1 MSLKETMKKREST
14 VALAIILMS
23 ILIQALSGSFFTV
36 NNFVDITRTAMTQGM
51 MALGVFMVIV
61 SGGFDMSF
69 CSIADLAMYVPMSWM
84 IATKYNGNMILPFL
98 MCIAIGFGCGALNSI
113 IAHLLKIDHFIVTL
127 CTNVIYKGFLLAVLR
142 AKIQTG
148 LPEAALK
155 LSTTPLFVLQNPATG
170 TKTTITVLVLVFVA
184 VILILG
190 FILKY
195 TNLGR
200 GVFAIGGN
208 ESAAK
213 VAGFNVFRIHLFIY
227 GTTGMLAGLAAFIST
242 LLLQTVQPT
251 GYSSMSMEVIS
262 MVVIGG
268 TSLVGGHGSLG
279 GTLLGILL
287 LTIIK
292 SSLIMIGVPS
302 YFQLVVTGL
311 FILFGS
317 GLSSYSAVKQKRK
330 ASQIL
335 TESFHT
341 KA

>member
-1 MSLKETMKKREST
+1 MRINKLLKKREST
-14 VALAIILMS
+14 VFLAIVFLA
-23 ILIQALSGSFFTV
+23 ILIQALSGEFFTIH
-36 NNFVDITRTAMTQGM
+36 NFVDILRTAMTQGM

-69 CSIADLAMYVPMSWM
+69 CSIAALAMYVPMNWM
-84 IATKYNGNMILPFL
+84 IAVQYDGPMILPFL
-98 MCIAIGFGCGALNSI
+98 MCIAIGFACGALNAL
-113 IAHLLKIDHFIVTL
+113 IAAWLKIDHFIATL
-127 CTNVIYKGFLLAVLR
+127 CTNVIYKGFLLAVLK

-148 LPEAALK
+148 LPPAALK
-155 LSTTPLFVLQNPATG
+155 LSTSPLFVLQNAETG
-170 TKTTITVLVLVFVA
+170 TKTTITSLVLIFA
-184 VILILG
+184 AAILILG

-200 GVFAIGGN
+200 GIYAVGGN
-208 ESAAK
+208 LSAAK
-213 VAGFNVFRIHLFIY
+213 VAGFNVLGIQVFIY
-227 GTTGMLAGLAAFIST
+227 GITGTLSGLAAFVST

-251 GYSSMSMEVIS
+251 GYANMSMEAIS

-268 TSLVGGHGSLG
+268 TSLVGGHGSLK

-302 YFQLVVTGL
+302 YFQLVVTGV

-317 GLSSYSAVKQKRK
+317 GISSYSAVKRKRR
-330 ASQIL
+330 AGNIL
-335 TESFHT
+335 GESIHT